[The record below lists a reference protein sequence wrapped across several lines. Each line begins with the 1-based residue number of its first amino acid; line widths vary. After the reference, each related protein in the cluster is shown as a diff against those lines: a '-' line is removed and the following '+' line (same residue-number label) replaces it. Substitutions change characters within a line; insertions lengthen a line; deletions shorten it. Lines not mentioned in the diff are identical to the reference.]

1 MSVLYIALPIAL
13 LLGGGGLIA
22 CLYCIRDGQYDDL
35 DSPAVRV
42 LVEEHRVDN
51 VPAGN
56 VSAGHGHQNEDLN
69 KTGNES
75 SARDTST

>member
-42 LVEEHRVDN
+42 LVDDQRADKSNRNAEIESDD
-51 VPAGN
+51 
-56 VSAGHGHQNEDLN
+56 VSV
-69 KTGNES
+69 
-75 SARDTST
+75 

>member
-35 DSPAVRV
+35 DSPSVRI
-42 LVEEHRVDN
+42 LVDEHRVDEH
-51 VPAGN
+51 VEEASSPRAPGEPS
-56 VSAGHGHQNEDLN
+56 VRTMP
-69 KTGNES
+69 KTDNS
-75 SARDTST
+75 

>member
-35 DSPAVRV
+35 DSPSVRV
-42 LVEEHRVDN
+42 LVDESRVDDGGVN
-51 VPAGN
+51 DRHELDDKILKNDDNRV
-56 VSAGHGHQNEDLN
+56 
-69 KTGNES
+69 
-75 SARDTST
+75 

>member
-35 DSPAVRV
+35 DSPSVRI
-42 LVEEHRVDN
+42 LVDEHRVDED
-51 VPAGN
+51 VQERELPRALGEA
-56 VSAGHGHQNEDLN
+56 SAGTMP
-69 KTGNES
+69 KTDNS
-75 SARDTST
+75 